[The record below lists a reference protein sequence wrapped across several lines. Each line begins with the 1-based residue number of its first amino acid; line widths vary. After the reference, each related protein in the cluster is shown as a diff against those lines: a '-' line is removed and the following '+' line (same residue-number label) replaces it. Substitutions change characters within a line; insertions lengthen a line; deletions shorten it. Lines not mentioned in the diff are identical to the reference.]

1 MSLAAVGGRRAELA
15 LGCNIR
21 LGDGAVAEDFFEGLF
36 GGEREAPE
44 AAVGEARV
52 GADAYAAALAADHAK
67 YDPAVARSAKRFL
80 DRQSRLIE
88 AQTEELIEQRSLRL
102 HHLKS
107 QDQEGKLKRFGLQ
120 LRNGLQVF
128 IGLIVAAVA
137 MGVVVMVF
145 DAFNTQAVVVEPFD
159 APPALAAR
167 GLTGRVLA
175 SGVLD
180 VLTRL
185 QAATRASATQRQL
198 TNAWTSD
205 IKVEVPETGISIG
218 DLDRMLKARFGHD
231 IHIDGDLVQSDD
243 GGLALTIRGGGF
255 LPKTFTGGAGDLD
268 QLTTE
273 AAEYVY
279 GRSQPGLYATYLI
292 DAGRNAEAV
301 AFSKTTFGTLTDADK
316 PFVLNSWANAA
327 QNVGARP
334 IETAPLYE
342 KAISLKPDFW
352 VAYSNLMNVDML
364 LQNEEAA
371 WRLGQVMQS
380 RAGGR
385 RHIRPLLFQNL
396 DYLTWNLITWRDEV
410 LKDSEEHGGIGSS
423 ITAAAPSLADTDE
436 RLHDDADAE
445 LQLQTAQA
453 DASDPSVA
461 AVSHFVHGRMAAEAG
476 DTTRAVAEMEAF
488 LTSFANPVVSS
499 NYPGYTCW
507 AAPAEEAAGHPDK
520 ADAVLKAAGRYVDC
534 YRFRADILDHRGD
547 WAGARKA
554 YAQAVAIAPDLPA
567 AYYSWGI
574 ALARHGDLAGAVAK
588 FSAAHDHGPGWGDP
602 LKAWGDILA
611 RQGQWRE
618 ALGKYDGALRLAPQ
632 WPALR
637 QARNAAARRAA

>member
-1 MSLAAVGGRRAELA
+1 ML
-15 LGCNIR
+15 
-21 LGDGAVAEDFFEGLF
+21 EGLI
-36 GGEREAPE
+36 GGEGEAVEPG
-44 AAVGEARV
+44 AGEARV

-80 DRQSRLIE
+80 DKQAKLINAQLEELDEQRALRLSHLRSQSRE
-88 AQTEELIEQRSLRL
+88 GQLR
-102 HHLKS
+102 
-107 QDQEGKLKRFGLQ
+107 RFGLQ
-120 LRNGLQVF
+120 LRNGLQVGF
-128 IGLIVAAVA
+128 GLIVAAVA
-137 MGVVVMVF
+137 TGLVVMVF

-167 GLTGRVLA
+167 GLTGKVVA

-205 IKVEVPETGISIG
+205 IKVEVPETGVSVG
-218 DLDRMLKARFGHD
+218 DVDRMLKARFGHD

-243 GGLALTIRGGGF
+243 GALALTIRGGGF
-255 LPKTFTGGAGDLD
+255 LPKTFNGGAGDLD
-268 QLTTE
+268 KLTTQ

-292 DAGRNAEAV
+292 DAGRNADAV
-301 AFSKTTFGTLTDADK
+301 AFSKTAFGTLTNADK
-316 PFVLNSWANAA
+316 PYVLNAWANAA
-327 QNVGARP
+327 QNVGAKP

-364 LQNEEAA
+364 MQNEEAA
-371 WRLGQVMQS
+371 WRLGQSMES
-380 RAGGR
+380 KAGGR
-385 RHIRPLLFQNL
+385 AHIRPLLFQNL

-423 ITAAAPSLADTDE
+423 ITAAAPSLADTDQ
-436 RLHDDADAE
+436 RLHDDAEAE

-461 AVSHFVHGRMAAEAG
+461 AVTHFVHGRIAEEAG
-476 DTTRAVAEMEAF
+476 DTVRAAAEMEAF
-488 LTSFANPVVSS
+488 LTDFGNPIVSS

-534 YRFRADILDHRGD
+534 YRFRGDILDHRGD
-547 WAGARKA
+547 WNGARKA

-567 AYYSWGI
+567 AYYSWGT
-574 ALARHGDLAGAVAK
+574 ALARHGDLAGAIAK
-588 FSAAHDHGPGWGDP
+588 LSAAHDRGPGWGDP

-611 RQGQWRE
+611 RQGQWGA
-618 ALGKYDGALRLAPQ
+618 ALAKYDAALKLAPQ
-632 WPALR
+632 WAALK
-637 QARNAAARRAA
+637 QARAAAARRAG